1 MELNIVNISKSYKSK
16 ECVLKAVETINF
28 VVKHGEFVSIIGPS
42 GCGKTTL
49 LKVIG
54 GLLNPTNGEV
64 LIEKRNPKHLLA
76 ERKIGFMFQNPT
88 LLKWRTASANVILP
102 VEIIKEQTKDE
113 DNNLLSESP
122 EELLDLVGLKGFENS
137 YPKELSGG
145 MQQRVALART
155 LSFNPEVLLM
165 DEPLGAL
172 DGLTRQKMQMV
183 ISNLWEKTKKTILF
197 VTHDISEAIFLA
209 DRVIV
214 LSERPAKV
222 VADIPIELNRP
233 RERNLRLTNSF
244 VRYEEMLWNYLGEK

>member
-1 MELNIVNISKSYKSK
+1 MKINIRNISKTYETKNGF
-16 ECVLKAVETINF
+16 LNAVEHVDFSVNE
-28 VVKHGEFVSIIGPS
+28 GEFVSIIGPS

-49 LKVIG
+49 LKIIG
-54 GLLNPTNGEV
+54 GLLKPSNGEILLGEKSPDVV
-64 LIEKRNPKHLLA
+64 LS

-102 VEIIKEQTKDE
+102 VEVIKEQTKE
-113 DNNLLSESP
+113 GDNNTPSNSP
-122 EELLDLVGLKGFENS
+122 EELLNLVGLKGFENS

-155 LSFNPEVLLM
+155 LAFNPEILLM

-183 ISNLWEKTKKTILF
+183 ISDLWEKTKKTIIF

-222 VADIPIELNRP
+222 VADISIKLNRP
-233 RERNLRLTNSF
+233 RERSMKLTNEF
-244 VRYEEMLWNYLGEK
+244 MRYEQTL